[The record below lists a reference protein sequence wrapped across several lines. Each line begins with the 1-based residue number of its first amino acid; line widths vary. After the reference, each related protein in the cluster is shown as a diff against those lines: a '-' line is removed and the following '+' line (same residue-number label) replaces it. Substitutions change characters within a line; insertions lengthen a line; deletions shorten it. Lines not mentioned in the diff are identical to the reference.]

1 MPRHVPPNNLGLKF
15 SATVLGGS
23 VVLFYRIFI
32 FCGTI
37 QVVYRGE
44 NASLPIIVQNA
55 LMRLPA
61 TIEYD
66 ILDLYGNIPT
76 YLEEDQ
82 QSGVLEW
89 DAELGN
95 VLLLDLDIDWSNV
108 SLHLEA
114 GSSY

>member
-1 MPRHVPPNNLGLKF
+1 M
-15 SATVLGGS
+15 
-23 VVLFYRIFI
+23 FYRIFI